1 MLCMYLLHG
10 NVQKE
15 TDYLLLFS
23 ISFMTPVQSRKMNI
37 LFQSPPSSH
46 FKGLFY
52 HSYNYFYYFQGE
64 APIES
69 FTMSVDR
76 GYLGRT
82 PGQERD
88 SQIHRSMD
96 DLTFQKTKGL
106 ELVRLLRVS
115 THLHRIS
122 VYPRISSIKLQLF
135 HSYSSSKKIRCTT
148 ALSN

>member
-1 MLCMYLLHG
+1 MY
-10 NVQKE
+10 
-15 TDYLLLFS
+15 TY
-23 ISFMTPVQSRKMNI
+23 I
-37 LFQSPPSSH
+37 
-46 FKGLFY
+46 
-52 HSYNYFYYFQGE
+52 YFYYLQGE

-115 THLHRIS
+115 THFTL
-122 VYPRISSIKLQLF
+122 PRNELLCQLF
-135 HSYSSSKKIRCTT
+135 WG
-148 ALSN
+148 LGSNEFRTK